1 MLDVAEINFSDS
13 PQSITRKNNQYI
25 VTVTGQPTEAAKYT
39 AKAEILAQ
47 VQAMQLPNG
56 VTLASGSMDEQMM
69 QEFSALGM
77 AIAIAALLVFMV
89 MAMQFESPKF
99 SLMVMVCVPFSLIGS
114 FGLLYLTNSTL
125 SMPSLM
131 GFLTL
136 VGTVVNN
143 GILFVDTTNQ
153 YRSSMD
159 MQTALLNTG
168 RTRLRP
174 ILMTTLTTVLSMVPM
189 SLGIGDGAEMM
200 RGMAV
205 VIIGGLCASTL
216 LTLLLLPTF
225 YLIFEGRNKGNLN
238 NTLPPPA
245 PVSAPAIEDTALFN

>member
-1 MLDVAEINFSDS
+1 MLFRS
-13 PQSITRKNNQYI
+13 TRKNNQYI

-159 MQTALLNTG
+159 MQTALLKIG
-168 RTRLRP
+168 RAH
-174 ILMTTLTTVLSMVPM
+174 V
-189 SLGIGDGAEMM
+189 
-200 RGMAV
+200 
-205 VIIGGLCASTL
+205 
-216 LTLLLLPTF
+216 
-225 YLIFEGRNKGNLN
+225 
-238 NTLPPPA
+238 
-245 PVSAPAIEDTALFN
+245 